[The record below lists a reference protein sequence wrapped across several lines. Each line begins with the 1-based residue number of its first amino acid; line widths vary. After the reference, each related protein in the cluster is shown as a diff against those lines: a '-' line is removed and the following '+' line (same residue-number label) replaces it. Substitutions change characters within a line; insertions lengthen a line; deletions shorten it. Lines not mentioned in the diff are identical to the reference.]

1 MEILISVVLLLVG
14 FVFVIKGADV
24 MVDGASSVA
33 KKFGL
38 SPLMIG
44 LTIVAFGTS
53 APELIVNILASING
67 STDIAIGNV
76 IGSNISNILL
86 ILGTTAL
93 ITPLAVTRG
102 TTWKEIPLSLLAV
115 LMLFFLANDALI
127 DGRSF
132 TEISRIDGLM
142 LLSMF
147 IIFIY
152 YTFGIARVEGDE
164 EDGEEV
170 KQRKMWISVAMIIGG
185 IIALFIGGK
194 LVVDNA
200 VSIALTFG
208 LSEAL
213 VGLTIVAIGTSLPEL
228 ATSVVAARKGNAD
241 IAVGNIVGS
250 NIFNVLWIL
259 GLSSTIKPL
268 PFSPASNFD
277 MGVVIFITVGLF
289 VSIFIGKKNTVQRW
303 QGVMLLSF
311 YVAYISFLIFR
322 G

>member
-1 MEILISVVLLLVG
+1 MSILLSATLLIVG
-14 FVFVIKGADV
+14 FVLVIKGADI
-24 MVDGASSVA
+24 MVNGASSVA

-76 IGSNISNILL
+76 IGSNISNVLL
-86 ILGTTAL
+86 ILGITAL

-115 LMLFFLANDALI
+115 LMLFFLANDSLI

-147 IIFIY
+147 IVFIY
-152 YTFGIARVEGDE
+152 YTFGIAKVEGE
-164 EDGEEV
+164 HDGEEI
-170 KQRKMWISVAMIIGG
+170 KERKIWLSWLMIVGG
-185 IIALFIGGK
+185 MVGLFLGGK

-200 VSIALTFG
+200 VNIALTFG
-208 LSEAL
+208 LSESL

-259 GLSSTIKPL
+259 GISSTIKPL
-268 PFSPASNFD
+268 PFTPASNFD

-289 VSIFIGKKNTVQRW
+289 VSIFIGKKHTVQRW
-303 QGVMLLSF
+303 QGIMLVSM

>member
-1 MEILISVVLLLVG
+1 MIISIALLIVG
-14 FVFVIKGADV
+14 FVLVIKGADILV
-24 MVDGASSVA
+24 AGASSIA

-38 SPLMIG
+38 SSLMIG

-115 LMLFFLANDALI
+115 IMLFFLANDTLI
-127 DGRSF
+127 DGRAF
-132 TEISRIDGLM
+132 NEVSRIDGVM

-152 YTFGIARVEGDE
+152 YTFGIAKVEGEHDE
-164 EDGEEV
+164 EEEI
-170 KQRKMWISVAMIIGG
+170 QERSMAISGLMIAGGMIG
-185 IIALFIGGK
+185 LFLGGK
-194 LVVDNA
+194 FVVDNA
-200 VSIALTFG
+200 VAIALSLG

-228 ATSVVAARKGNAD
+228 ATSIVAARKGNAD

-268 PFSPASNFD
+268 PFSPAANFD
-277 MGVVIFITVGLF
+277 VGFVIFITIGLF
-289 VSIFIGKKNTVQRW
+289 VTIFMGKKHTVQRW
-303 QGVMLLSF
+303 QGILLLSL
-311 YVAYISFLIFR
+311 YISYISFLIVR